1 MHFKFIISLVNYFFI
16 ANHVL
21 GAPPDLVPE
30 STENEHLSGVYA
42 YLTNLLETQP
52 DQPISNVTLDRFFAF
67 VDPSDSHVHLVDKY
81 FTIYPMDWLNYQLT
95 DNIDELLFRR
105 LVRFI
110 CVGTGRNIIK
120 YTSLLVGKIEGKQEK
135 QGLEIIQ
142 GAFGMVEKRTRMRQE
157 SLAIQKAFELARKYF
172 NLPSENNIHP
182 ALFDD
187 IVRTVCAQNNTN
199 VLDFMT
205 AINNSMRYIL
215 NDY

>member
-135 QGLEIIQ
+135 QGLERCFWH
-142 GAFGMVEKRTRMRQE
+142 GRKTDKNETR
-157 SLAIQKAFELARKYF
+157 KFD
-172 NLPSENNIHP
+172 NIHP